1 MARQLLRKEKSPAHV
16 LPSSSD
22 DLALPPDDW
31 TSFIASLSQQPSLTS
46 SGGIMFGY
54 ESHVGDPVKNPYY
67 IAWVAAK
74 VCAGI
79 VKSWKLDDSD
89 AEKML
94 AVDSQT
100 WMRIKNGKWKGLLD
114 HEVLVRIS
122 AIIGI
127 YKALHSCFSD
137 DLADRWIK
145 RPNTGRIFS
154 GRKPVDVMIEE
165 GLPVML
171 ETRHY
176 LAR

>member
-1 MARQLLRKEKSPAHV
+1 MAQQLLRKERSPANV
-16 LPSSSD
+16 LPSS
-22 DLALPPDDW
+22 PDNLKLSPGDW
-31 TSFIASLSQQPSLTS
+31 TSFIASLPQQS
-46 SGGIMFGY
+46 SHAGLVGIAFGSENY
-54 ESHVGDPVKNPYY
+54 VGDPVKNPYY
-67 IAWVAAK
+67 IARVATK

-79 VKSWKLDDSD
+79 FKDWKLDDSD

-94 AVDSQT
+94 AVDSRT